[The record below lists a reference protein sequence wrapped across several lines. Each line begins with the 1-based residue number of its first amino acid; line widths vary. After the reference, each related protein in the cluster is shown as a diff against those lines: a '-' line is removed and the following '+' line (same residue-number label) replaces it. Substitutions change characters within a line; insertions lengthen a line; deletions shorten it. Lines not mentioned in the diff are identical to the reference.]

1 MTVASPMHISRAPFR
16 IWYFFHGAAGFKL
29 GICFNTSHVSTWT
42 CTGVKC
48 FFLGGGYCLASVVC
62 VMALRT
68 RLAFGIRLSLN
79 LVHCSGFGH

>member
-48 FFLGGGYCLASVVC
+48 FFLGGGIL
-62 VMALRT
+62 
-68 RLAFGIRLSLN
+68 FGQRRMCDGTA
-79 LVHCSGFGH
+79 HKAGFWDSA